1 MKEMQATYKKGITD
15 NRNKYSKSRITEI
28 MKQAGET
35 MAVEKVKTTGPRDE
49 WSFKTHFIG
58 IIFGVF
64 ATIFMWAD
72 RWGQGTGTVASFVIF
87 GLSIIALYTCSSI
100 YHYYNGPAET
110 LVRLRKLD
118 HSMIY
123 VLIAGSY
130 TPVLYNCLEP
140 SKGMIFL
147 AVMWMVAAA
156 GVIIKVFWLD
166 APRWLYTS
174 MYILMGW
181 AIVVD
186 PKALM
191 TLDPRCLWLLVA
203 GGLSYTVGAV
213 FYIIKKPN
221 ISEKFGFHELFHC
234 FILLGTV
241 FHFVGMALF
250 I

>member
-1 MKEMQATYKKGITD
+1 MDATYRNINAGKTGARKKLF
-15 NRNKYSKSRITEI
+15 N
-28 MKQAGET
+28 
-35 MAVEKVKTTGPRDE
+35 PREE
-49 WSFKTHFIG
+49 WSFKTHFVG
-58 IIFGVF
+58 IFFGIA
-64 ATIFMWAD
+64 ATIYMWVT
-72 RWGQGTGTVASFVIF
+72 RWGEGAGTVASFVIF
-87 GLSIIALYTCSSI
+87 GLSIIALYTCSSV
-100 YHYYNGPAET
+100 YHYSNGSAERQ
-110 LVRLRKLD
+110 LRLRKLD

-140 SKGMIFL
+140 TKGLVFL
-147 AVMWMVAAA
+147 AVMWMLAAA
-156 GVIIKVFWLD
+156 GVIIKVCWFN

-174 MYILMGW
+174 MYVIMGW

-191 TLDPRCLWLLVA
+191 TLDSNCLWLLVA
-203 GGLSYTVGAV
+203 GGISYTVGAV
-213 FYIIKKPN
+213 FYAIKKPN

-241 FHFVGMALF
+241 FQFVSIAVF

>member
-1 MKEMQATYKKGITD
+1 MKEMQAAYKNQIVDKMQVTAGK
-15 NRNKYSKSRITEI
+15 NKSADARPAKH
-28 MKQAGET
+28 AGRLSAARE
-35 MAVEKVKTTGPRDE
+35 E

-58 IIFGVF
+58 IFFGIA
-64 ATIFMWAD
+64 ATVFMWTD
-72 RWGQGTGTVASFVIF
+72 RLGQGAGTVASFVIF
-87 GLSIIALYTCSSI
+87 GLSIIALYTCSSV
-100 YHYYNGPAET
+100 YHYSNGSAERIM
-110 LVRLRKLD
+110 RLRKLD

-140 SKGMIFL
+140 SKGLIFL
-147 AVMWMVAAA
+147 AVMWLVAAA
-156 GVIIKVFWLD
+156 GVIIKVCWFN

-181 AIVVD
+181 AIMVD
-186 PKALM
+186 PKALLV
-191 TLDPRCLWLLVA
+191 LDPRCLWLLVA
-203 GGLSYTVGAV
+203 GGLSYTIGAV

-241 FHFVGMALF
+241 FQFFSIALF